1 VEEKTE
7 TISVFLVD
15 TNVIFRHGANLALTK
30 YKDIEVLGEADITP
44 DTIELI
50 EQFAP
55 NVVLVDVNMP
65 QFNGLDLTRQITQR
79 CPEISAVVMSPYE
92 DENQLF
98 QAIKSGAVAYV
109 SKNVNADELA
119 NIIRR
124 VAHGEHIIT
133 ESFLTKP
140 RVAERV
146 LKQFQDLSLSGI
158 AMESLAAPIT
168 SREMEV
174 LSYMTRGWGNK
185 EIAHTLNISE
195 QTIKHHIT
203 SILQKLDANDR
214 THAVVLAIRHGW
226 ISVAGKGDST

>member
-1 VEEKTE
+1 
-7 TISVFLVD
+7 
-15 TNVIFRHGANLALTK
+15 
-30 YKDIEVLGEADITP
+30 LGEADITQ
-44 DTIELI
+44 DTIEII
-50 EQFAP
+50 EQFSP

-79 CPEISAVVMSPYE
+79 CPEILVVVMSPYE

-119 NIIRR
+119 NVIRR
-124 VAHGEHIIT
+124 VAHGEHVIT
-133 ESFLTKP
+133 ENLLAKP

-146 LKQFQDLSLSGI
+146 LKQFQDLSLAGMT
-158 AMESLAAPIT
+158 MESLAAPIT

-174 LSYMTRGWGNK
+174 LGYVARGYGNK
-185 EIAHTLNISE
+185 QIAHTLNICE

-203 SILQKLDANDR
+203 SILRKLDANDR

-226 ISVAGKGDST
+226 ISVAGKGEVIAKQ